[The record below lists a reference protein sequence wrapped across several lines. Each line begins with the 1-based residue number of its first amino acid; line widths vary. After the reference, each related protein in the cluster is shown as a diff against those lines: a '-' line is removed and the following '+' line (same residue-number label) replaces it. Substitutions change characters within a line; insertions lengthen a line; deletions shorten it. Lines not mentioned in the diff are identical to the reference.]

1 MLVLTRKKGESIVI
15 GDNITVKVISV
26 DGDQVKI
33 GIEAPRNVEI
43 HRQEVYEGIKQE
55 NRLAGTQK
63 AEINLEQL
71 KKLVGQASGMKIENR
86 TSR

>member
-15 GDNITVKVISV
+15 GDNVTVKVISV

-43 HRQEVYEGIKQE
+43 HRQEVYEAIQKENQIAGAKKQ
-55 NRLAGTQK
+55 K
-63 AEINLEQL
+63 ISLEQL
-71 KKLVGQASGMKIENR
+71 KQWSNPMTLLQNNKIE
-86 TSR
+86 